1 MSLRLQQ
8 DIKKKTF
15 KIQDIVV
22 IGMMA
27 ASMEVAKL
35 ALSFLPNIE
44 LVSLF
49 IIIFTLFLG
58 NKVFYGIFVFV
69 ILEGFLYGF
78 GLWWIMYLYCWPIL
92 ALLTKLLHKQ
102 SSIVAFA
109 LLSGTYG
116 LFFGALCSIPYLF
129 IGGPVMFFS
138 NWVTGIPFDIAH
150 CLGNIIICFILFK
163 PLFYIMERVTKE
175 NIDASL

>member
-1 MSLRLQQ
+1 MVNIMSLRLQQ

-49 IIIFTLFLG
+49 IIIFR
-58 NKVFYGIFVFV
+58 K
-69 ILEGFLYGF
+69 
-78 GLWWIMYLYCWPIL
+78 
-92 ALLTKLLHKQ
+92 
-102 SSIVAFA
+102 
-109 LLSGTYG
+109 
-116 LFFGALCSIPYLF
+116 
-129 IGGPVMFFS
+129 
-138 NWVTGIPFDIAH
+138 
-150 CLGNIIICFILFK
+150 
-163 PLFYIMERVTKE
+163 
-175 NIDASL
+175 